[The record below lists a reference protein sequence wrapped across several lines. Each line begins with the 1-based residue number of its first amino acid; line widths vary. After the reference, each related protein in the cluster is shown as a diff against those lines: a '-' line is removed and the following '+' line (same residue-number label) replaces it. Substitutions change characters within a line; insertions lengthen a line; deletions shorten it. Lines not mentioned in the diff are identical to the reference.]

1 MVSYSVDLQLP
12 EHVWGRCLLR
22 PVLQRLRPVL
32 QRLRPVYKGCALF
45 TRAAPLFPQENI
57 GLQSITRAA
66 TA

>member
-12 EHVWGRCLLR
+12 EHVWGRCL
-22 PVLQRLRPVL
+22 
-32 QRLRPVYKGCALF
+32 LRPVYKGCALF